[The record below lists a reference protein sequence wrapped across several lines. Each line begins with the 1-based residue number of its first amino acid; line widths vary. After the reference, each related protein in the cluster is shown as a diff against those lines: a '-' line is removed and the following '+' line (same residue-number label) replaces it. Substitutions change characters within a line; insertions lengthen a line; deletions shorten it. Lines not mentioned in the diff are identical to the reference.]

1 MKRLLI
7 PFAAALLAAAS
18 GTSALSV
25 SQAKTVAAEAQAK
38 AKVVH
43 DSLERIAADSTK
55 RVAEAKRVADSTATD
70 SLMSAAAPATAPAAA
85 PTAKAAPAPAAAK
98 TSAAKTSVAKTSVAT
113 APSNK
118 KTPAPAPDAKHPAPS
133 LLAGPLQ
140 TGDAVLPSGRLSKI
154 FANMSAKDAAK
165 VLAHLDDAD
174 VSRILGAVT
183 DKRAAEIMALL
194 PSERAAAISKS
205 ALKSPPGTK

>member
-55 RVAEAKRVADSTATD
+55 RAADAKHVADSTATD
-70 SLMSAAAPATAPAAA
+70 SLMSATPAAA
-85 PTAKAAPAPAAAK
+85 PAAPPAAAPAPA
-98 TSAAKTSVAKTSVAT
+98 
-113 APSNK
+113 NK
-118 KTPAPAPDAKHPAPS
+118 KTAAPDAKHPAPDAKRPAPG

-183 DKRAAEIMALL
+183 DKRAAEILALL
-194 PSERAAAISKS
+194 PSERAAAISKT
-205 ALKSPPGTK
+205 ALKSPAGTK

>member
-55 RVAEAKRVADSTATD
+55 RAADAKHVADSTATD
-70 SLMSAAAPATAPAAA
+70 SLMSATPA
-85 PTAKAAPAPAAAK
+85 AAPAPA
-98 TSAAKTSVAKTSVAT
+98 
-113 APSNK
+113 NK
-118 KTPAPAPDAKHPAPS
+118 KTAAPDAKHPAPDAKHPAPDAKRPAPG

-183 DKRAAEIMALL
+183 DKRAAEILALL
-194 PSERAAAISKS
+194 PSERAAAISKT
-205 ALKSPPGTK
+205 ALKSPAGTK